1 MKLPLLSIFSL
12 HLLSF
17 ALTAEEIA
25 LRAIAPCDQL
35 PRGIWWS
42 VYGDAK
48 LDALIR
54 EAGSSNQDLR
64 AAVFRFD
71 QARAGAR
78 IARSD
83 FFPTVT
89 AGAEAT
95 HQSFSGNT
103 TVPFDPNG
111 RIFRGWNYNVPLDV
125 SYEIDLWGRVR
136 LAHQAAVQDAA
147 SAAATMQHVILS
159 VQSEVAQNYFR
170 LRALDAEIAAAERAV
185 VLLNESREITVRKQT
200 SGTATDFEVARA
212 TAELAGQKGE
222 ISGLRAQRDQLKN
235 AIAVLIG
242 RRAQDF
248 EIAAAPDKIPPVPV
262 VPASVPSDLLERRP
276 DVAASERAL
285 ASSLNSL
292 GVAKLAGYPSL
303 SLSANTGFA
312 SGNVNNLFATG
323 SERWIIG
330 PRLDIPI
337 FSGGRNRA
345 NLEAQRAAADV
356 ALAQYRQSVLTA
368 FAEVDN
374 QMTAIARLQEQL
386 GFQRE
391 SLAQAQKSRELAKT
405 RYDSGIGL
413 YQDLLEA
420 ERNAIRTERGLCQL
434 RGQHL
439 IASVT
444 LIKAL
449 GGGWNQKMPAVTPP
463 LRSDPDSQTE
473 KAAAPKKNLLQ
484 RLFQRK

>member
-1 MKLPLLSIFSL
+1 MKLPLLSLFSL
-12 HLLSF
+12 HLLSL
-17 ALTAEEIA
+17 ALTAEEIV
-25 LRAIAPCDQL
+25 LRAVSPRDQV

-54 EAGSSNQDLR
+54 EAGSANQDLR

-83 FFPTVT
+83 FFPTVS
-89 AGAEAT
+89 ARAEVT

-111 RIFRGWNYNVPLDV
+111 QIFRGWNYSVPLDV

-147 SAAATMQHVILS
+147 SAAATMQHVLLS

-170 LRALDAEIAAAERAV
+170 LRALDAEITASERAV
-185 VLLNESREITVRKQT
+185 ALLTESQNITVRRQK

-212 TAELAGQKGE
+212 SAELAGQKGE

-235 AIAVLIG
+235 AIAVLLG
-242 RRAQDF
+242 RRAQTF
-248 EIAAAPDKIPPVPV
+248 EISADANKIPPVPV
-262 VPASVPSDLLERRP
+262 VPKSLPSDLLERRP
-276 DVAASERAL
+276 DIAASERAL
-285 ASSLNSL
+285 ASSLNEL

-303 SLSANTGFA
+303 RLTANTGFA
-312 SGNVNNLFATG
+312 SGNVNNLFAVG

-330 PRLDIPI
+330 PTLNIPI
-337 FSGGRNRA
+337 FSGGRDRA
-345 NLEAQRAAADV
+345 NLEAKRAAADV

-374 QMTAIARLQEQL
+374 QMTAIDRLEEQL

-391 SLAQAQKSRELAKT
+391 SLAQAEKARELAKT
-405 RYDSGIGL
+405 RYDKGVGL

-420 ERNAIRTERGLCQL
+420 ERNAIRAERSLCQL

-449 GGGWNQKMPAVTPP
+449 GGGWNQKMPAVIPD
-463 LRSDPDSQTE
+463 LKSDPDSQTE
-473 KAAAPKKNLLQ
+473 KAAAPKKNIFQ
-484 RLFQRK
+484 RLFQRG

>member
-1 MKLPLLSIFSL
+1 MKLPLLSLLSL
-12 HLLSF
+12 HLFSV
-17 ALTAEEIA
+17 ALAAEEIA
-25 LRAIAPCDQL
+25 LRAIAPRDQV

-48 LDALIR
+48 LDSLIR
-54 EAGSSNQDLR
+54 EAGSANQDLR

-89 AGAEAT
+89 AGTEAT

-111 RIFRGWNYNVPLDV
+111 RIFRGWNYTVPLDV

-136 LAHQAAVQDAA
+136 LAHEAAVQDAA

-170 LRALDAEIAAAERAV
+170 LRALDGEIAAAERAV
-185 VLLNESREITVRKQT
+185 ILLDESREITVRKQT

-212 TAELAGQKGE
+212 SAELAGQKGE
-222 ISGLRAQRDQLKN
+222 ISALRSQRDQLKN
-235 AIAVLIG
+235 AIAVLLG
-242 RRAQDF
+242 RRAQAF
-248 EIAAAPDKIPPVPV
+248 EIATEPKKIPPVPAI
-262 VPASVPSDLLERRP
+262 PESVPSDLLERRP
-276 DVAASERAL
+276 DIAASERAL
-285 ASSLNSL
+285 ASSLNRL

-303 SLSANTGFA
+303 SLGANTGFA
-312 SGNVNNLFATG
+312 SGNVSNLFAVG

-374 QMTAIARLQEQL
+374 QMTAVARLQEQL

-391 SLAQAQKSRELAKT
+391 SQAQAEKSRDLAKT

-420 ERNAIRTERGLCQL
+420 ERNAIRVERTLCQL

-449 GGGWNQKMPAVTPP
+449 GGGWNQKLPTVPP
-463 LRSDPDSQTE
+463 QLKSDPDSQTD
-473 KAAAPKKNLLQ
+473 KTASKKKNF
-484 RLFQRK
+484 FQRVFSRD

>member
-12 HLLSF
+12 HLLS
-17 ALTAEEIA
+17 LTLAAEEIA
-25 LRAIAPCDQL
+25 LRAIAPRDQVS
-35 PRGIWWS
+35 RGIWWS

-48 LDALIR
+48 LDSLIR
-54 EAGSSNQDLR
+54 EAGSANQDLR
-64 AAVFRFD
+64 VAVFRFD

-83 FFPTVT
+83 FFPTVK
-89 AGAEAT
+89 AGTEAT

-111 RIFRGWNYNVPLDV
+111 RIFRGWNYTVPLDV

-185 VLLNESREITVRKQT
+185 ILLSESREIILRKQR
-200 SGTATDFEVARA
+200 SGTATEFEVARA
-212 TAELAGQKGE
+212 TSELAGQKGE

-235 AIAVLIG
+235 AISVLIG
-242 RRAQDF
+242 RRAQEF
-248 EIAAAPDKIPPVPV
+248 EIAAEADKIPPVPV
-262 VPASVPSDLLERRP
+262 VPQAVPSDLLERRP
-276 DVAASERAL
+276 DIAASERAL
-285 ASSLNSL
+285 ASSLNRL
-292 GVAKLAGYPSL
+292 GVAKLAGYPSV

-312 SGNVNNLFATG
+312 SGNVSNLFAVG

-337 FSGGRNRA
+337 FSGGRDRA

-356 ALAQYRQSVLTA
+356 ALAQYRQTVLTA

-374 QMTAIARLQEQL
+374 QMTAVARIQEQL

-391 SLAQAQKSRELAKT
+391 SLTQAEKSNELART

-420 ERNAIRTERGLCQL
+420 ERNTIRAERRLCQL

-439 IASVT
+439 MASVT

-449 GGGWNQKMPAVTPP
+449 GGGWNQKMPTVTPK
-463 LRSDPDSQTE
+463 LASDPDSQTE
-473 KAAAPKKNLLQ
+473 KASSKKKNF
-484 RLFQRK
+484 FQRVFSRD